1 MDTNATGHFISEL
14 RKQKGYTQKD
24 LAKKLMVTDKAVSRW
39 ETGKGLPDTSLLKP
53 LSDVLGV
60 SVGELLSGRII
71 NEEQMKEQTDKII
84 LDSLKYSGRMFAKM
98 VNLILILIGT
108 VLLLSPLF
116 LAGKNYW
123 VAGIVFMGIA
133 ALRIYAEKRGK
144 KVKLTDKS
152 FYAVSII
159 LQIAALILE
168 LLPFGA
174 VLVFAAGPTETVTHT
189 YSYFNLALVGY
200 ANFTPLLTGILSISI
215 VILGIIALC
224 RYDSAKKCKS
234 AVFICSVIAAVL
246 SLVPLL
252 LFGSVG
258 MTTISYIITMMMVFS
273 VCLQAVANRKEYFGK

>member
-1 MDTNATGHFISEL
+1 
-14 RKQKGYTQKD
+14 
-24 LAKKLMVTDKAVSRW
+24 
-39 ETGKGLPDTSLLKP
+39 
-53 LSDVLGV
+53 
-60 SVGELLSGRII
+60 
-71 NEEQMKEQTDKII
+71 
-84 LDSLKYSGRMFAKM
+84 MFAKM